1 MNGIQTKSLTYHA
14 LENLLNQKNPL
25 HRIQQ
30 IKERDA
36 KDLFD
41 QQQQQPS
48 QASQQTLN
56 DKPRPSASVKSLSSL
71 IERKD

>member
-1 MNGIQTKSLTYHA
+1 MHGIQTKSSTYQS

-25 HRIQQ
+25 NRIQH

-41 QQQQQPS
+41 QQPS
-48 QASQQTLN
+48 QASQQTLA
-56 DKPRPSASVKSLSSL
+56 DKPRPTASVKSLSSL